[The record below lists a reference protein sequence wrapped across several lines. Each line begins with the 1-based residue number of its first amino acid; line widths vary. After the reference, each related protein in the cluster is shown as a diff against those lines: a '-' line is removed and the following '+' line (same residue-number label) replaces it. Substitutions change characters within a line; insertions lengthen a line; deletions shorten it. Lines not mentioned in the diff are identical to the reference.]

1 MSCISQPACEA
12 GGRIIAPGVSPGI
25 RPAVIFEPL
34 KRAAETLNY
43 VPTSGINNNHA
54 TVCRPFGA
62 LRHNYYG
69 YPGLTPG
76 ATFCRPLRGLVVAV
90 LLAGFF
96 SPLPVSAQNP
106 PTPGSTATQWQ
117 PALSHYLDQVN
128 GTSADDAVTYALSHN
143 GELEAARKEI
153 DAARAMVKQA
163 RLRSNPKLDVE
174 GSRQING
181 KDNTLGASA
190 MLPLELG
197 GRRAARI
204 AVAERG
210 VEVREREVAN
220 RERLLAFEV
229 RAKFGEGLAQ
239 ALKLSFAD
247 ELVEANQQSF
257 NLIAARVTEGA
268 TPPLEQNMALVE
280 LNRLRSM
287 RETAEG
293 KLEVL
298 MFELRN
304 LIGMKPEEPLRL
316 RGDFSNLIDQLP
328 PVADATERAL
338 RERPDLQAFRAVENF
353 ATARIE
359 QARSEGR
366 LDASISAGYE
376 RMNSSFPV
384 FGLNEHGQLQPVQ
397 DVFHFLKFGISLD
410 LPVRNKNQG
419 AIEVAVAESEAA
431 KQRREF
437 AELTVR
443 REVAAAYAQFGRTVR
458 SEEIFRLGAR
468 DPARANLDVV
478 RQTYELGS
486 KTLIDYIGEQRRF
499 IELENDF
506 IDAELAVYNARV
518 EISRATASPELIRHQ

>member
-1 MSCISQPACEA
+1 MNWISQRACAA
-12 GGRIIAPGVSPGI
+12 GDRIIAPGVSPGI
-25 RPAVIFEPL
+25 KPLLTFEPA
-34 KRAAETLNY
+34 KRAAEVRDHL
-43 VPTSGINNNHA
+43 PTSGINNDHA
-54 TVCRPFGA
+54 TV
-62 LRHNYYG
+62 
-69 YPGLTPG
+69 
-76 ATFCRPLRGLVVAV
+76 CRPLRGLVVATV
-90 LLAGFF
+90 LTILLLANA
-96 SPLPVSAQNP
+96 SLYAQTVDASGSNSNAP
-106 PTPGSTATQWQ
+106 PNANSLRQT
-117 PALSHYLDQVN
+117 PALSRYLDQTN
-128 GTSADDAVTYALSHN
+128 GVTANGAVTYALAHN
-143 GELEAARKEI
+143 SELEAARKEI

-163 RLRSNPKLDVE
+163 RLRSNPKLDVD
-174 GSRQING
+174 GTQQING
-181 KDNTLGASA
+181 KDNSVMASA

-220 RERLLAFEV
+220 RERLLAAEV

-239 ALKLSFAD
+239 ALRLSFTD
-247 ELVEANQQSF
+247 ELVAANQQSF

-280 LNRLRSM
+280 LNRLRSI

-316 RGDFSNLIDQLP
+316 RGDFDNLIDQLP

-338 RERPDLQAFRAVENF
+338 YERPDLQAFRAAETL
-353 ATARIE
+353 AAARIE
-359 QARSEGR
+359 QARAEGR

-376 RMNSSFPV
+376 FLNSSFPV
-384 FGLNEHGQLQPVQ
+384 FGVNERGQLQPVQ

-419 AIEVAVAESEAA
+419 AIEAAVAESEAA
-431 KQRREF
+431 RHRREF

-443 REVAAAYAQFGRTVR
+443 REVAAAYAQYDRAVR
-458 SEEIFRLGAR
+458 AEEIFRLGVR

-486 KTLIDYIGEQRRF
+486 KTLIDYVGEQRRF

-518 EISRATASPELIRHQ
+518 DVARSTSSAGLIKR